1 MLASRFWYVLSAI
14 VIGVLSF
21 TLFVGASMYDRE
33 AKRSM
38 SEGLGAD
45 VQVVTWY
52 LKDDARKRSSSLIQF
67 ALDDDLVKALAK
79 SSTAYDKVPQES
91 RDKAKKAIAAVSSKQ
106 PADIAFSSLF
116 AVDQNG
122 RVVAMQGFEQAA
134 GMDDFELGGYP
145 VVADALHGWI
155 RDDSWVLDGR
165 IYRVV
170 ARPVEGDTSQPPA
183 GAIVGLRIVDDSFA
197 RDLSKRTGAALAFY
211 ANGTSYTSA
220 APEGFDKAQ
229 LDATIS
235 DLGSLA
241 NDEKYQKSGR
251 SDVRILRDNL
261 AVVYA
266 KIPGESFALGAGV
279 AVGRSALLV
288 GGPMGFLKK
297 SDDADKKSVPL
308 PLLIGAAA
316 GIALFGLIFSFLEHS
331 RPLSVFKKEA
341 EKLAKGETDQLQPSK
356 FRGTYR
362 KIASDLNDGIERA
375 AVKGGGGTRKAADLD
390 AVLGPMP
397 AQPAMSAFSLPDA
410 SAPLGVVLPQVG
422 GPSSDRRPPPP
433 SRHSEPSA
441 NVELD
446 SLMGGAPATGPGAR
460 KPPPPRPGSGPQPPP
475 PTSAGAAKP
484 AAVHDERAEWQQV
497 YEDFVALKKENGEPT
512 DGFTYE
518 KFQGTLQ
525 KHRDAITSKFNCKRV
540 KFSVYTKDGKAA
552 LKATPAQDLVNE
564 NDYPSCRP
572 SCLGCCR
579 APRSALS
586 LGRGARERSRVPVQ
600 WYRADGPRLGLAG
613 ARE

>member
-1 MLASRFWYVLSAI
+1 MLASRFWYVLTAL
-14 VIGVLSF
+14 VVGVLGF

-52 LKDDARKRSSSLIQF
+52 MKDDARKRSSSLIQF

-91 RDKAKKAIAAVSSKQ
+91 RDKAKKALAAVSSKQ

-122 RVVAMQGFEQAA
+122 RVVAMQGFDQAA
-134 GMDDFELGGYP
+134 GIDDFELGGYP

-183 GAIVGLRIVDDSFA
+183 GAIVGLRIIDDSFA
-197 RDLSKRTGAALAFY
+197 RDLSKRTGAAVAFY

-235 DLGSLA
+235 DLGALSK
-241 NDEKYQKSGR
+241 DEKYESTGR

-266 KIPGESFALGAGV
+266 KIPGEAFALGAGV

-288 GGPMGFLKK
+288 GNPMGFLKK
-297 SDDADKKSVPL
+297 GDDADKKSVPL
-308 PLLIGAAA
+308 PLVIGVAF
-316 GIALFGLIFSFLEHS
+316 GIAAVGLLFTLLEYS

-341 EKLAKGETDQLQPSK
+341 EKLAKGETDALQPSK

-397 AQPAMSAFSLPDA
+397 AQPAMSAFSLPDT
-410 SAPLGVVLPQVG
+410 SAPAGVVLPPVG
-422 GPSSDRRPPPP
+422 GGPRPPPLFR
-433 SRHSEPSA
+433 SSEASA
-441 NVELD
+441 SVELD
-446 SLMGGAPATGPGAR
+446 SLSLGGPASAPGPGSGPR
-460 KPPPPRPGSGPQPPP
+460 KPPPPRPGSGNQGPPP
-475 PTSAGAAKP
+475 PTNRAGSSLI
-484 AAVHDERAEWQQV
+484 DERAEWQQV
-497 YEDFVALKKENGEPT
+497 FEDFVALKQANGEPT
-512 DGFTYE
+512 EGFTYE

-552 LKATPAQDLVNE
+552 LKATPAQD
-564 NDYPSCRP
+564 
-572 SCLGCCR
+572 
-579 APRSALS
+579 
-586 LGRGARERSRVPVQ
+586 
-600 WYRADGPRLGLAG
+600 
-613 ARE
+613 

>member
-1 MLASRFWYVLSAI
+1 MLASRFWYVLTAL
-14 VIGVLSF
+14 VIGVFGF

-33 AKRSM
+33 ARRSM

-52 LKDDARKRSSSLIQF
+52 MKDDARKRSSSLIQF
-67 ALDDDLVKALAK
+67 ALDDELVKALAK
-79 SSTAYDKVPQES
+79 SSAAYDKVPADA
-91 RDKAKKAIAAVSSKQ
+91 RDKAKKILATVSSKQ
-106 PADIAFSSLF
+106 PPEIQFTSLF

-122 RVVAMQGFEQAA
+122 RVVAMQGFDQAA
-134 GMDDFELGGYP
+134 GIDDFELGGYP

-183 GAIVGLRIVDDSFA
+183 GAIVGLRIIDDSFA
-197 RDLSKRTGAALAFY
+197 RDLSKRTGAAVAFY
-211 ANGTSYTSA
+211 ANGTSYVSA

-241 NDEKYQKSGR
+241 TDEKYQKSGR

-266 KIPGESFALGAGV
+266 KIPGEAFALGAGV

-288 GGPMGFLKK
+288 GNPMGFLKK
-297 SDDADKKSVPL
+297 SDDADKKTVPL
-308 PLLIGAAA
+308 ALLIPAAA
-316 GIALFGLIFSFLEHS
+316 GVALLGLIFTLLEHS
-331 RPLSVFKKEA
+331 RPLSVFKREA

-375 AVKGGGGTRKAADLD
+375 AMKGGGGTRKAADLE

-397 AQPAMSAFSLPDA
+397 AQPAMSAFSLPDT
-410 SAPLGVVLPQVG
+410 SAPPAVVLPSMG
-422 GPSSDRRPPPP
+422 APSEKRPPP
-433 SRHSEPSA
+433 SRNSEPSA
-441 NVELD
+441 NVEVDAL
-446 SLMGGAPATGPGAR
+446 LGGGAAAPAPSGPR
-460 KPPPPRPGSGPQPPP
+460 KLPPPRPGSA
-475 PTSAGAAKP
+475 PTATP
-484 AAVHDERAEWQQV
+484 AAPRAAAVNDERTEWQQV
-497 YEDFVALKKENGEPT
+497 YEDFVALKRENGEPT
-512 DGFTYE
+512 EGFTFE

-552 LKATPAQDLVNE
+552 LKATPAQD
-564 NDYPSCRP
+564 
-572 SCLGCCR
+572 
-579 APRSALS
+579 
-586 LGRGARERSRVPVQ
+586 
-600 WYRADGPRLGLAG
+600 
-613 ARE
+613 